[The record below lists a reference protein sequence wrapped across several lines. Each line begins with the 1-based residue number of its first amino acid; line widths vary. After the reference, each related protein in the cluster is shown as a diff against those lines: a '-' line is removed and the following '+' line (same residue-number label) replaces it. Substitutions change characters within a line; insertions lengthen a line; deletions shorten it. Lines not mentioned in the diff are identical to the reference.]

1 MRCPMMLK
9 GSVAAKRSQ
18 PFRHIVFA
26 PRDGTLIEVRHGPDQ
41 GIVLARWAGQDQA
54 FMRDD
59 DPLRRPLHRVSLW
72 RPAKPGEQ
80 GRGPVTVVELVSVVA
95 PLVQP
100 KPKPP
105 GAVVVVSRRPKR
117 R

>member
-41 GIVLARWAGQDQA
+41 GIVLARWAGQNQA
-54 FMRDD
+54 FTVTTIRY
-59 DPLRRPLHRVSLW
+59 
-72 RPAKPGEQ
+72 A
-80 GRGPVTVVELVSVVA
+80 GRCIASRGG
-95 PLVQP
+95 VQQSAGSRA
-100 KPKPP
+100 
-105 GAVVVVSRRPKR
+105 GAAQ
-117 R
+117 